1 MIYHISRDKWKL
13 SRDIL
18 ISSRNEI
25 EFKKWMAC
33 NNQHNFFFKEM
44 LSDSR
49 LACLVDWLFSSS
61 VDGSL

>member
-49 LACLVDWLFSSS
+49 LACLVD
-61 VDGSL
+61 